1 MKGSNIRKTVAGIMS
16 MALICSASTIGGIA
30 ASSAADT
37 AQGKT
42 IFDFSFEDEE
52 DLKYF
57 SNRGGDDTTVISSAS
72 DEAKSGDKS
81 LLASGRSESW
91 NGPAFRLDGVLEP
104 NTEYLISAS
113 VKGKYYT
120 GATFSFQYTVDGE
133 TKYSNLVQNL
143 NGSDW
148 QSIENVKVSFTDE
161 MEGVFV
167 YFEGGTD
174 DLYIDDFKVVEA
186 PTAEI
191 ESDIPSLSGIYK
203 NDFKVGTALTPDNLA
218 SKPFMALVQK
228 HFGESITVGNEMK
241 PDSVLNKSATL
252 AYMEETG
259 DDETPQIS
267 FSAAKPVLNY
277 ANKYGIPVRVHT
289 LVWHSQTPEWFF
301 KENYDEKADYVSP
314 EKMKKRMENYIKT
327 YFETLTGLYPD
338 IDFYAC
344 DVVNEAW
351 LEDGTPRKPGHC
363 GADNNYAASDWVA
376 VFGDNS
382 FIDYAFE
389 YARKY
394 APKGYKLYYNDY
406 NEYMDKKKV
415 IVEMAER
422 IKAAGNID
430 GIGMQSH
437 LDCRDNMQSAFPS
450 VSMYESALKDYAAT
464 GLDVQITELDVT
476 VPEQNGTKYFD
487 HQADYYKGIMDAIE
501 KYKDSI
507 SAVVFWGV
515 TDDNSWRAKQLPLLF
530 DNEYKAKPAFDAI
543 IKDKTP
549 GEEPARTTK
558 NADGPG
564 AVKTTTTTATETTV
578 ITSSGDVTTTSDTTA
593 KPEGKADLIGD
604 ANCDKSV
611 SVADAVLIM
620 QSVANPGKFG
630 PNGSEENHITA
641 QGYINADC
649 CNVGDGVTNKDAL
662 AIQKY
667 QLKLIDKLPEVSAE
681 K

>member
-1 MKGSNIRKTVAGIMS
+1 MKGSNIRKTIAGIMS
-16 MALICSASTIGGIA
+16 MALICSASVAGAYA
-30 ASSAADT
+30 ADSTASAA
-37 AQGKT
+37 AGKT
-42 IFDFSFEDEE
+42 IYDFSFEDEK
-52 DLKYF
+52 DFTYF
-57 SNRGGDDTTVISSAS
+57 TNRGGDDTTTISAAT
-72 DEAKSGDKS
+72 DEAKSGSAS
-81 LLASGRSESW
+81 LLASGRTESW

-161 MEGVFV
+161 MTGVYV

-186 PTAEI
+186 PAASI
-191 ESDIPSLSGIYK
+191 QDDIPSLSGIYK
-203 NDFKVGTALTPDNLA
+203 NDFKVGTAITPDNLA

-252 AYMEETG
+252 AYLEDTG

-277 ANKYGIPVRVHT
+277 AQKYGIPVRVHT

-314 EKMKKRMENYIKT
+314 EKMKKRMENYIKS
-327 YFETLTGLYPD
+327 YFETLTELYPD
-338 IDFYAC
+338 VDFYAC

-351 LEDGTPRKPGHC
+351 LEDGTPRKPGHPDSSN
-363 GADNNYAASDWVA
+363 GYGASDWVA

-394 APKGYKLYYNDY
+394 APEGCKLYYNDY
-406 NEYMDKKKV
+406 NEYMSKKTQ
-415 IVEMAER
+415 IIEMAER

-450 VSMYESALKDYAAT
+450 VSMYESALKDYVAT

-476 VPEQNGTKYFD
+476 VPEQNGTTYFD

-501 KYKDSI
+501 KYKDNI
-507 SAVVFWGV
+507 SAVIFWGV

-530 DNEYKAKPAFDAI
+530 DSEYKAKPAFDAI
-543 IKDKTP
+543 VKDKTP

-558 NADGPG
+558 NADGP
-564 AVKTTTTTATETTV
+564 AASNTTTTTTSTLI
-578 ITSSGDVTTTSDTTA
+578 ITSSGDVTTETTA
-593 KPEGKADLIGD
+593 PDKDVLLGD
-604 ANCDKSV
+604 ANLDGSV
-611 SVADAVLIM
+611 SLADAVLIM
-620 QSVANPGKFG
+620 QSLANPEKFSE
-630 PNGSEENHITA
+630 NGTDPNHITA
-641 QGYINADC
+641 AGKKNADC
-649 CNVGDGVTNKDAL
+649 CDVGGGVTNKDAL
-662 AIQKY
+662 AIQKLM
-667 QLKLIDKLPEVSAE
+667 LKLIDKLPEVTGE
-681 K
+681 